1 MVNKSIVQI
10 AQAAQYASR
19 LLAKADSSLKNQALE
34 SMAGQ
39 LEAGQ
44 GEIIRANR
52 QDLAAGREKGLGSAL
67 LDRLTLNEKRIKGM
81 ADALRQII
89 ALPDPVGEIVDMKR
103 QANGLEVGRMRTPIG
118 VIGII
123 YESRPNVTAD
133 AAGLCLKSGNAV
145 ILKGGSEAL
154 HSNAAIADCLIR
166 ALQEA
171 GLPED
176 CVQLIRSP
184 DRQLVQELLKQEEYI
199 DLIIP
204 RGGHKLIRAV
214 VENSLIP
221 VIKHYHGV
229 CHVFIDKDAD
239 LKMAREIAVNAKV
252 QRPGVCNAME
262 SLLIAEPVAEK
273 LIPELFGELRDKG
286 VEIRGCFRCRE
297 IDPEIKA
304 AVEEDW
310 SAEYLDLILSVKVV
324 AGMEEAI
331 GHIHKYGSLHTE
343 AIVTDSYQS
352 AHRFLREVDSSA
364 VIVNA
369 STRFNDGGEFGLGAE
384 IGISTQKLHA
394 RGPMGLRELTCLK
407 FIAFGEGQIR
417 S

>member
-1 MVNKSIVQI
+1 MNKSIVQI